1 MSYWVNESVFYHIY
15 PIGFCG
21 APRVNDGETVCRLDK
36 VIDWIPHLK
45 SMSVNAI
52 YFGPVFKST
61 VHGYDTD
68 DYRVIDNRL
77 GTNES
82 FKHICDE
89 LHKNGIK
96 VVLDGVFNHVGRN
109 FWAFKDVC
117 EKGNSSQYCGWFQ
130 NLNFGGKSPYGDSF
144 SYEGWHG
151 YYDLVKLNLK
161 NPDVKNYLLDSV
173 GMWMD
178 EFKIDGL
185 RLDAADCVDPDFFK
199 ALRHYTKSKD
209 SNFWLMGEI
218 IHGDYNRWANPEM
231 LDSVTNYECYKG
243 IYSSHNDK
251 NYFEIAHSL
260 NRQFANGGIYR
271 SIYTYNFV
279 DNHDVNRVASVVRN
293 SANLENIYTTMYCMP
308 GVPSIYYGSEW
319 GIKGEKNN
327 TDYDYP
333 LRPELNVS
341 DIQDNALLA
350 HIRKLGKAR
359 TSTEAL
365 KYGSFE
371 NVQIRNEQLIFKRSV
386 DSQTAYVALNLA
398 DNNMDMGFNAD
409 GAYLVDKLSGKSY
422 QVNNGYVNID
432 IPAHSSRILVTS
444 NAPTLEDVELEETK
458 AETAPVAEPE
468 KKEEPVLPAWGTL
481 GKHRHFKGGE
491 YEVIALAKHSET
503 MEDLVIYRELFG
515 EGKIWARPA
524 SMFYQ
529 MVNIDGNLVPRFKFI
544 G

>member
-1 MSYWVNESVFYHIY
+1 MN
-15 PIGFCG
+15 
-21 APRVNDGETVCRLDK
+21 
-36 VIDWIPHLK
+36 
-45 SMSVNAI
+45 
-52 YFGPVFKST
+52 
-61 VHGYDTD
+61 
-68 DYRVIDNRL
+68 
-77 GTNES
+77 
-82 FKHICDE
+82 
-89 LHKNGIK
+89 
-96 VVLDGVFNHVGRN
+96 
-109 FWAFKDVC
+109 
-117 EKGNSSQYCGWFQ
+117 
-130 NLNFGGKSPYGDSF
+130 
-144 SYEGWHG
+144 
-151 YYDLVKLNLK
+151 
-161 NPDVKNYLLDSV
+161 
-173 GMWMD
+173 

-271 SIYTYNFV
+271 NIYTYNFV

-308 GVPSIYYGSEW
+308 GVHQYTMAVNGASRAKRI
-319 GIKGEKNN
+319 ILIM
-327 TDYDYP
+327 YP
-333 LRPELNVS
+333 LRPELNIS

-371 NVQIRNEQLIFKRSV
+371 NVQIRNEQLIFKRSL

-432 IPAHSSRILVTS
+432 IPAHSSTCTSSSVGAFEVTS
-444 NAPTLEDVELEETK
+444 ILEE
-458 AETAPVAEPE
+458 
-468 KKEEPVLPAWGTL
+468 
-481 GKHRHFKGGE
+481 
-491 YEVIALAKHSET
+491 
-503 MEDLVIYRELFG
+503 
-515 EGKIWARPA
+515 
-524 SMFYQ
+524 
-529 MVNIDGNLVPRFKFI
+529 
-544 G
+544 